1 MQKTLA
7 LLISSLF
14 AVSAQSAVVIETTTT
29 NQQGLQKQKVI
40 IDDKHARIEASPD
53 LQQFMLISFAD
64 KKSYMINTKQ
74 KQAIDMTPPS
84 APPADFLKHL
94 QQQQPQNVPD
104 AKVELVKKGDGPEI
118 AGYPT
123 AHYQIM
129 ANGTLCSNEFLAE
142 KALQNPQIKI
152 FADYMQTMKED
163 RKKAMGGFAPKSADP
178 CLQATEKLS
187 DQVMKLGLSMRST
200 DSENKIRQEVLSLK
214 VEENID
220 PNLFKLPDGFEIMTP
235 QQMLQR
241 AMQQG
246 MQNMQPPQSMEGGM
260 QMSPEQRQKMQ
271 QEFMQRLEEAR
282 KNNPPPQ
289 K

>member
-246 MQNMQPPQSMEGGM
+246 MQNMQPPPSMEGGM

>member
-163 RKKAMGGFAPKSADP
+163 RKKAMGGFAPKAADP